1 MVDYNWPGGYLQT
14 FTDGEEDKDNKV
26 KVIVIVHPTL
36 IIEGEL
42 WSFEIKFGELGGILS
57 MVTIKVQNFIGKSAT
72 KNRMEHTLN
81 CSRKS
86 LVILVSIFYFRNAMD
101 VGQNR
106 VHQNQ
111 HTTKPR
117 SEVDEESTVYRGY
130 TNPNVQ
136 SRSFKIL
143 QESLNYSEAPQ
154 GNNIELQDTRGFGL
168 SYRLL
173 KLVLLNTPK

>member
-1 MVDYNWPGGYLQT
+1 MTVCYHLQHS
-14 FTDGEEDKDNKV
+14 KIKKN
-26 KVIVIVHPTL
+26 
-36 IIEGEL
+36 
-42 WSFEIKFGELGGILS
+42 IKF
-57 MVTIKVQNFIGKSAT
+57 
-72 KNRMEHTLN
+72 
-81 CSRKS
+81 SRKN

-154 GNNIELQDTRGFGL
+154 GNNIELQDTRGFGF
-168 SYRLL
+168 S
-173 KLVLLNTPK
+173 VDSGTPKPLIVKRVEVNNLPSKLSFSFCSCFRPLFYQFLLFVNYFINSCCFKFRLVCCCLVSALHYMCY

>member
-1 MVDYNWPGGYLQT
+1 MTVCYHLQHS
-14 FTDGEEDKDNKV
+14 K
-26 KVIVIVHPTL
+26 
-36 IIEGEL
+36 
-42 WSFEIKFGELGGILS
+42 IKKNI
-57 MVTIKVQNFIGKSAT
+57 NF
-72 KNRMEHTLN
+72 
-81 CSRKS
+81 SRKS

-111 HTTKPR
+111 HTTKCKPR

-154 GNNIELQDTRGFGL
+154 GNNIELHDTRGFGF
-168 SYRLL
+168 S
-173 KLVLLNTPK
+173 VDSGTPKPLIVKRVEVNNLPSKLSFSFCSCFRPLFYQFLLFVNYFINSCCFKFRLVCCCLVSALHYMCY